1 MQSLREIYESHE
13 GRLLNKWEHY
23 IDIYDQY
30 FHKYRNKEIVFVE
43 IGIAHGGSLQMW
55 RTYFGE
61 KATIIGIDV
70 NPECKKFEEGNTK
83 IYIGSQEDENFLQ
96 QLKLEIPQADIL
108 LDDGGHTMKQQIT
121 TFNVLFN
128 HIKEDGIYVCED
140 LHTSYWFEYGGG
152 YKKSK
157 SFIEFSKNFIDNI
170 NGWHARKKDN
180 SKMYNF
186 ITESVF
192 GVHYYDSMIIL
203 EKRKMIKP
211 ESTLKGTETL
221 SYHFKDFGHRK
232 KITKIIRSWLKL

>member
-13 GRLLNKWEHY
+13 GRLLNKWEDY
-23 IDIYDQY
+23 IDIYDQ
-30 FHKYRNKEIVFVE
+30 FFNKFRNKDIVFVE

-55 RTYFGE
+55 RKYFGE

-83 IYIGSQEDENFLQ
+83 IYIGSQEDEKFLA
-96 QLKLEIPQADIL
+96 QLKNDIPRADIL

-121 TFNVLFN
+121 TFNFLFD

-152 YKKSK
+152 YKKTN
-157 SFIEFSKNFIDNI
+157 SFIEFSKHFIDNLH
-170 NGWHARKKDN
+170 GWHARKRDE

-186 ITESVF
+186 ITKSVF
-192 GVHYYDSMIIL
+192 GVHYYDSIIIL
-203 EKRKMIKP
+203 EKRKMKQP
-211 ESTLKGTETL
+211 ESTMKGKETL
-221 SYHFKDFGHRK
+221 SYHFKDFGHTK
-232 KITKIIRSWLKL
+232 KLTKIIRSWLKF